1 MERRHAIRRVTDG
14 LWEVYDI
21 DNNKVVLVGGAPLT
35 DLLDEDA
42 LDAFGPDKGWLPDP
56 GPVQEDKGLNK
67 VPLSGRRKLQSQM
80 QTLTRGERDGIR
92 LGFEGS

>member
-42 LDAFGPDKGWLPDP
+42 LDALDL
-56 GPVQEDKGLNK
+56 L
-67 VPLSGRRKLQSQM
+67 
-80 QTLTRGERDGIR
+80 RDGFLTPGQSR
-92 LGFEGS
+92 RTKA

>member
-42 LDAFGPDKGWLPDP
+42 LDALDLI
-56 GPVQEDKGLNK
+56 
-67 VPLSGRRKLQSQM
+67 
-80 QTLTRGERDGIR
+80 RDGFLNPGQSR
-92 LGFEGS
+92 RTKA